1 MTLNLS
7 PSILYTQNQEVP
19 LFRNEPPPSFD
30 SLIEHTQPRNVHFP
44 PVSSFHL
51 SVSLKHKSIF
61 FLLNGISPQLRFCES
76 QEDVSGTLFFFNLLA
91 FLISEASDG
100 FFESPPHRIPGKFLS
115 APYPGKNT
123 HSALYRK
130 SCVLHYQSRRHTL
143 FPPED
148 Q

>member
-1 MTLNLS
+1 MTLSLS
-7 PSILYTQNQEVP
+7 QRVLCIQNQEVLP
-19 LFRNEPPPSFD
+19 FRNDPPPSID

-115 APYPGKNT
+115 APYPGRNT

-130 SCVLHYQSRRHTL
+130 SCVLHYQSRRHTP